1 MNPRISR
8 PPSRLTRSAFAI
20 AALLLATA
28 LTPSPASAT
37 IQYTI
42 SLVHP
47 EAHTFHVTMIVPDVR
62 GPLNIQIPAWNAT
75 YMIRDFAWH
84 VRSLHAS
91 APGGHAL
98 DLRKIDKLTW
108 RISGSGEITISYDT
122 FWNETG
128 PFSAQL
134 NDDHAFL
141 NLAMLLFYVP
151 DRRNED
157 VAVHLVDL
165 PSSWRIATS
174 LKPENS
180 RHPVGTIGRNPGA
193 PEKDPVDFSA
203 PDYDSLVDAPIEC
216 SVFHLFHLANI
227 SPPVDVVV
235 HSELWERAQL
245 EDGLTRIVNY
255 ETQLMGGAPY
265 PAYTFIFHIGS
276 GNGGGMEHANSTAI
290 GSGGAMGAIQTAAHE
305 FFHLWNVKRIRP
317 QSLEP
322 IDYTREMPT
331 RALWF
336 AEGVTNTYGVYT
348 LVRTGLWSTEQF
360 YADLGAAIT
369 TLQSRPARLWQSVEE
384 SSLDTWFDRYQIYGQ
399 PAFSISYYNKGQ
411 LDGLLLDILIR
422 DATDNRRS
430 LDDVMRALNNDFAK
444 KHRFYNDSADIEA
457 VAENVA
463 QANFKDFFARYVSG
477 TDELPYADTLAKAGL
492 RVSETR
498 NANGDVGFT
507 ISEVPDA
514 SLKQRRI
521 REGMLHGATN

>member
-1 MNPRISR
+1 MNPRTSR
-8 PPSRLTRSAFAI
+8 STRQLTRSAFGI
-20 AALLLATA
+20 ATLSLAAA
-28 LTPSPASAT
+28 LTPSPARAT
-37 IQYTI
+37 VQYTI
-42 SLVHP
+42 SLAHP
-47 EAHTFHVTMIVPDVR
+47 EAHAFHVTMIVPDVR
-62 GPLNIQIPAWNAT
+62 SPLSIQIPAWNAT
-75 YMIRDFAWH
+75 YMIRDFAW
-84 VRSLHAS
+84 RIQGLRAS
-91 APGGHAL
+91 APDGKSL
-98 DLRKIDKLTW
+98 DSRKTDPLTW
-108 RISGSGEITISYDT
+108 RITGSGAITIHYDT
-122 FWNETG
+122 FWNDAG
-128 PFSAQL
+128 PFAAQL

-157 VAVHLVDL
+157 VAVHLVDV

-174 LKPENS
+174 LAQAAPIHAGDTLVKPS
-180 RHPVGTIGRNPGA
+180 GSL
-193 PEKDPVDFSA
+193 EKDPVDFSA

-216 SVFHLFHLANI
+216 SVFHLFHLGNI

-235 HSELWERAQL
+235 HSELWDRAQL

-276 GNGGGMEHANSTAI
+276 GNGGGMEHANSTSI
-290 GSGGAMGAIQTAAHE
+290 GSGGTLGAIQTAAHE

-336 AEGVTNTYGVYT
+336 AEGVTNTYGVYA
-348 LVRTGLWSTEQF
+348 LVRSGLWSTEQF
-360 YADLGAAIT
+360 YADLGVAIT

-463 QANFKDFFARYVSG
+463 QTNFKDFFARYVAG

-498 NANGDVGFT
+498 NANGDVSFT
-507 ISEVPDA
+507 VSELPDA
-514 SLKQRRI
+514 GPKQRRI
-521 REGMLHGATN
+521 REGILHGTTN